1 MITRLKKAILNS
13 TKMIS
18 LGNNYE
24 NTHLI
29 NKNESNQ
36 SHLKNQYKEENYNLK
51 NFENFRIKI
60 KTLRTKFL
68 K

>member
-36 SHLKNQYKEENYNLK
+36 SHLKNQYKE
-51 NFENFRIKI
+51 
-60 KTLRTKFL
+60 
-68 K
+68 